1 MQLLRFQLHR
11 AMIFAT
17 TPLQEKLC
25 VLTGNFSPRRMHGD
39 CMVCA
44 WWAVNRGKMMLW
56 SVCGWSWGHDVT
68 DCATRRSEEQ
78 TSKKWHK
85 NHSQQPRIGRGG
97 GGGGGGRKSTKLVN
111 SLLSGPSL
119 IKFSTLSA
127 PTKVVIV
134 VVENSI
140 RNDDF
145 LKKLKNAL
153 GYGLETFWKFKWT
166 NFQNSIYFSTAS
178 VHPWLP

>member
-1 MQLLRFQLHR
+1 MQHAGVKSKPAKSDTKITASSR
-11 AMIFAT
+11 
-17 TPLQEKLC
+17 E
-25 VLTGNFSPRRMHGD
+25 
-39 CMVCA
+39 
-44 WWAVNRGKMMLW
+44 
-56 SVCGWSWGHDVT
+56 SVG
-68 DCATRRSEEQ
+68 
-78 TSKKWHK
+78 
-85 NHSQQPRIGRGG
+85 GG

-153 GYGLETFWKFKWT
+153 GYGLETFWKFK
-166 NFQNSIYFSTAS
+166 
-178 VHPWLP
+178 